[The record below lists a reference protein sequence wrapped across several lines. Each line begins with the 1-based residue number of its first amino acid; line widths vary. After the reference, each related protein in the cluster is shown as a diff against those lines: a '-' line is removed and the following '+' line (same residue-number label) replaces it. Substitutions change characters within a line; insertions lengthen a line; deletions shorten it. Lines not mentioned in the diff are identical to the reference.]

1 MLGKDRE
8 RAEVPVMLRDG
19 MGGGGGWQLL
29 APFSCRDRSA
39 ETGVQRQECRDRSA
53 ETGLPHSPTAHTPI
67 LAPVRLVQ
75 QEFDL
80 RLLRSN
86 LQCTRRPITFA
97 LCQAAD
103 RVTVRVRV
111 RVRVRVAPHPAL
123 LL

>member
-1 MLGKDRE
+1 MGKDRE
-8 RAEVPVMLRDG
+8 RTEGMQRECGGLQRGSAEAGVQR
-19 MGGGGGWQLL
+19 QE
-29 APFSCRDRSA
+29 CRGRSA
-39 ETGVQRQECRDRSA
+39 ETGVRRQECRDRSA